1 LFQFLKRPLQEP
13 SISRLPDREHNKI
26 GETSLEKDRALVA
39 LMVGALLFAGALYV
53 APALADSIL
62 GNPDPEGGASLPPCE
77 FGEYED
83 CPYEEMHG
91 GDETDDCPHEDHG
104 ADGEHDHSGSGCGMM
119 DGDHS
124 EGHGPGMH
132 GGDMGGHMG
141 GSGGMSGRGMGF
153 MWGSS

>member
-1 LFQFLKRPLQEP
+1 M
-13 SISRLPDREHNKI
+13 
-26 GETSLEKDRALVA
+26 EKNRALIA
-39 LMVGALLFAGALYV
+39 LMVGALLFAGAIYV

-62 GNPDPEGGASLPPCE
+62 GNPTQEGDEFLTPCE
-77 FGEYED
+77 YEEYED
-83 CPYEEMHG
+83 CPYEEMHR
-91 GDETDDCPHEDHG
+91 GDGLDDCLHEDHW

-124 EGHGPGMH
+124 EGHGSGMH

-141 GSGGMSGRGMGF
+141 GRGGMSGRGMSF